1 MTAPSRAPATASAGA
16 PADASGAP
24 ERLDPA
30 LLKTSFVLVLG
41 PILALLDTTIV
52 GVGLDAVAR
61 DFGAPVTTLQ
71 WVSAGYLLAISMV
84 MPLAGWASDR
94 FGARTMW
101 MASVALFTAGSAL
114 CGLAWSAGSLIAFR
128 VLQGIGGGLIQPIG
142 QSIVVRAAG
151 PKRLGRVFGITV
163 LPLTFAPVLG
173 PVLGG
178 LIVERLD
185 WRWMFLVNVPLGLVT
200 LVLAARCVPAFARA
214 GAAARRLDVRGL
226 ALLSPG
232 LAAVVYGFS
241 EVGTAGFGAARV
253 LAPLTAGTVLLA
265 GYGIHA
271 LRRRGTALI
280 DLGLFARR
288 GFAVA
293 TANSFLQGAA
303 LYSSMLLLPLYYQ
316 QVEHASALK
325 AGLLL
330 APQALGTAVATFY
343 ASRLVD
349 RMAPRP
355 LIVTG
360 IVLTLA
366 GTVAFTQLG
375 ADPAGWLLTLSLVV
389 RGAGLG
395 VVMAPGMATVYAAVR
410 PDETARAAGAVNTLN
425 RVGGSLGTA
434 VLAVVLQRSL
444 GHHAPAAAYGATF
457 WWAVGLSA
465 LTLVPALFY
474 PSRKPGKEAA

>member
-1 MTAPSRAPATASAGA
+1 MTAPSRAPAA
-16 PADASGAP
+16 PAAAP

-41 PILALLDTTIV
+41 PILALLDTTVV

-61 DFGAPVTTLQ
+61 DLGGPVTTLQ

-101 MASVALFTAGSAL
+101 MTSVALFTAGSAL

-151 PKRLGRVFGITV
+151 PKRLGRVFGVTV

-200 LVLAARCVPAFARA
+200 LLLAARYVPAFAGDGGGDRA
-214 GAAARRLDVRGL
+214 GDGAARRLDVRGL

-253 LAPLTAGTVLLA
+253 IVPLAAGTVLLA
-265 GYGIHA
+265 GYGAHA

-316 QVEHASALK
+316 QVEHVSALD

-330 APQALGTAVATFY
+330 APQALATAVVTLV
-343 ASRLVD
+343 ASRLAD
-349 RMAPRP
+349 RTAPRP
-355 LIVTG
+355 LILTG
-360 IVLTLA
+360 IAVTLA
-366 GTVAFTQLG
+366 GTVAFTQVG
-375 ADPAGWLLTLSLVV
+375 SHVAGWLLVLSLML
-389 RGAGLG
+389 RGAGLAM
-395 VVMAPGMATVYAAVR
+395 VMAPGMAAVYASVR
-410 PDETARAAGAVNTLN
+410 PDETARAAGAVNTVN

-457 WWAVGLSA
+457 WWVVGLSA
-465 LTLVPALFY
+465 LTLIPAFFY
-474 PSRKPGKEAA
+474 PSRDPRKERA

>member
-1 MTAPSRAPATASAGA
+1 MKTAAGRAPEAAA
-16 PADASGAP
+16 PQD
-24 ERLDPA
+24 RLDAA

-41 PILALLDTTIV
+41 PILAMLDTTIV
-52 GVGLDAVAR
+52 TVGLDSVAR
-61 DFGAPVTTLQ
+61 EFRSPVGTLQ

-101 MASVALFTAGSAL
+101 MTSVALFTAGSAL

-128 VLQGIGGGLIQPIG
+128 VLQGVGGGLIQPIG

-151 PKRLGRVFGITV
+151 PARLGRVFGITV

-173 PVLGG
+173 PVIGG
-178 LIVERLD
+178 LVVGRLD
-185 WRWMFLVNVPLGLVT
+185 WRWMFLVNVPVGLLT
-200 LVLAARCVPAFARA
+200 LLLAKRHVPADPA
-214 GAAARRLDVRGL
+214 GERGKGGRLDALGL

-232 LAAVVYGFS
+232 LAAIVYGFS
-241 EVGTAGFGAARV
+241 ELGDAGGAAPVRV
-253 LAPLTAGTVLLA
+253 AVPLAAGTCLLTAYVA
-265 GYGIHA
+265 HA
-271 LRRRGTALI
+271 LRRRGNALI
-280 DLGLFARR
+280 DLRLFARR

-316 QVEHASALK
+316 QVEHASALE

-330 APQALGTAVATFY
+330 APQALGTAVATYF
-343 ASRLVD
+343 ASRLTD
-349 RMAPRP
+349 RVAPRP
-355 LIVTG
+355 LILTG

-366 GTVAFTQLG
+366 GTLAFTQLG
-375 ADPAGWLLTLSLVV
+375 AGPPGWLLVASLVL

-395 VVMAPGMATVYAAVR
+395 VVMAPGMATIYASVR
-410 PDETARAAGAVNTLN
+410 PDESARAAGAVNTVN

-434 VLAVVLQRSL
+434 VLAVVLQHSL
-444 GHHAPAAAYGATF
+444 DHRTGAAAYGATF

-465 LTLVPALFY
+465 VTLVPAFFY
-474 PSRKPGKEAA
+474 PARKVSR

>member
-1 MTAPSRAPATASAGA
+1 MTAPSRAPAASAA
-16 PADASGAP
+16 AP

-61 DFGAPVTTLQ
+61 DLGGPVTTLQ

-101 MASVALFTAGSAL
+101 MTSVALFTAGSAL

-151 PKRLGRVFGITV
+151 PKRLGRVFGVTV

-185 WRWMFLVNVPLGLVT
+185 WRWMFLVNVPLGLLT
-200 LVLAARCVPAFARA
+200 LVLAARYVPAFAGAAA
-214 GAAARRLDVRGL
+214 GAARRLDVRGL

-253 LAPLTAGTVLLA
+253 AVPLAAGTVLLA
-265 GYGIHA
+265 GYGVHS
-271 LRRRGTALI
+271 LRRRGAALI

-316 QVEHASALK
+316 QVEHVSALD

-330 APQALGTAVATFY
+330 APQALATAVVTLL
-343 ASRLVD
+343 ASRLAD

-355 LIVTG
+355 LILTG
-360 IVLTLA
+360 IAVTVA
-366 GTVAFTQLG
+366 GTVAFTQVG
-375 ADPAGWLLTLSLVV
+375 SHPAGWLLVLSLML
-389 RGAGLG
+389 RGAGLAL
-395 VVMAPGMATVYAAVR
+395 VMAPGMAAVYASVR
-410 PDETARAAGAVNTLN
+410 PDETARAAGAVNTVN

-457 WWAVGLSA
+457 WWVVGLSA
-465 LTLVPALFY
+465 LTLIPAFFY
-474 PSRKPGKEAA
+474 PSRDSRKERA

>member
-1 MTAPSRAPATASAGA
+1 MTAPSRAPAA
-16 PADASGAP
+16 PAAAP

-61 DFGAPVTTLQ
+61 DLGGPVTTLQ

-101 MASVALFTAGSAL
+101 MTSVALFTAGSAL

-151 PKRLGRVFGITV
+151 PKRLGRVFGVTV

-185 WRWMFLVNVPLGLVT
+185 WRWMFLVNVPLGLLT
-200 LVLAARCVPAFARA
+200 LVLAARYVPAFAGASA
-214 GAAARRLDVRGL
+214 GAARRLDVRGL

-232 LAAVVYGFS
+232 LAAVVYGLS

-253 LAPLTAGTVLLA
+253 VVPLAAGTVLLA
-265 GYGIHA
+265 GYGVHA
-271 LRRRGTALI
+271 LRRRGAALI

-316 QVEHASALK
+316 QVEHVSALD

-330 APQALGTAVATFY
+330 APQALATAVVTLL
-343 ASRLVD
+343 ASRLAD

-355 LIVTG
+355 LILTG
-360 IVLTLA
+360 IAVTVA
-366 GTVAFTQLG
+366 GTVAFTQVG
-375 ADPAGWLLTLSLVV
+375 SHPAGWLLVLSLML
-389 RGAGLG
+389 RGAGLAL
-395 VVMAPGMATVYAAVR
+395 VMAPGMAAVYASVR
-410 PDETARAAGAVNTLN
+410 PDETARAAGAVNTVN

-457 WWAVGLSA
+457 WWVVGLSA
-465 LTLVPALFY
+465 LTLIPAFFY
-474 PSRKPGKEAA
+474 PSRDSRKERA

>member
-1 MTAPSRAPATASAGA
+1 MTAPSRAPAA
-16 PADASGAP
+16 PTAP

-30 LLKTSFVLVLG
+30 LLRTSFVLVLG

-52 GVGLDAVAR
+52 NVGLDAVAR
-61 DFGAPVTTLQ
+61 DFGAPIATLQ

-94 FGARTMW
+94 FGARTTW

-114 CGLAWSAGSLIAFR
+114 CGLSWSAGSLIAFR

-151 PKRLGRVFGITV
+151 PGRLGRVFGVTV

-173 PVLGG
+173 PLLGG
-178 LIVERLD
+178 LIVDRLD

-200 LVLAARCVPAFARA
+200 LVLAARFVPAFAGA
-214 GAAARRLDVRGL
+214 GGAARRLDVRGL

-232 LAAVVYGFS
+232 LAALVYGFS
-241 EVGTAGFGAARV
+241 EAGGAGGFGAPRV
-253 LAPLTAGTVLLA
+253 VAPLAAGAVLLA
-265 GYGIHA
+265 GYGAHA
-271 LRRRGTALI
+271 LRRRGAALI

-316 QVEHASALK
+316 QVEHASALE

-343 ASRLVD
+343 ASRLTD

-355 LIVTG
+355 IILTG
-360 IVLTLA
+360 ILLTLA

-375 ADPAGWLLTLSLVV
+375 AHPAGWLLTLSLVV

-444 GHHAPAAAYGATF
+444 GHHAPAAAFGATF

-465 LTLVPALFY
+465 VTLVPALFY
-474 PSRKPGKEAA
+474 PSRKPGKESA

>member
-1 MTAPSRAPATASAGA
+1 MTVPVRAPAAESR
-16 PADASGAP
+16 PA

-52 GVGLDAVAR
+52 TVGLDSIAR
-61 DFGAPVTTLQ
+61 DLGGPLGTLQ

-101 MASVALFTAGSAL
+101 MLSIALFTAGSAL
-114 CGLAWSAGSLIAFR
+114 CGLAWSAGSLILFR
-128 VLQGIGGGLIQPIG
+128 VLQGVGGGLIQPIG

-151 PKRLGRVFGITV
+151 PARLGRVFGITI

-178 LIVERLD
+178 LIVERSD
-185 WRWMFLVNVPLGLVT
+185 WRWMFLVNVPLGLLT
-200 LVLAARCVPAFARA
+200 LVLAARYVPSDTGRGTA
-214 GAAARRLDVRGL
+214 GGRLDVLGL

-232 LAAVVYGFS
+232 LAALVYGFS
-241 EVGTAGFGAARV
+241 EVGDDGFGATRV
-253 LAPLTAGTVLLA
+253 MVSLTAGAALVLA
-265 GYGIHA
+265 YGTHA
-271 LRRRGTALI
+271 LRRRGSALI
-280 DLGLFARR
+280 DLRLFARR

-293 TANSFLQGAA
+293 TANSFLQGAV

-316 QVEHASALK
+316 QVKHASALE

-330 APQALGTAVATFY
+330 APQALGTAVATFF
-343 ASRLVD
+343 ASRLTD
-349 RMAPRP
+349 RLAPRP
-355 LIVTG
+355 IIVTG

-375 ADPAGWLLTLSLVV
+375 SSPAGWILVLSLMV

-395 VVMAPGMATVYAAVR
+395 VVMAPGMATIYASVER
-410 PDETARAAGAVNTLN
+410 HEVARAAGAVNTVN

-434 VLAVVLQRSL
+434 ILVVVLQRSL
-444 GHHAPAAAYGATF
+444 DAHAPAAAYGHTF
-457 WWAVGLSA
+457 WWALILSA
-465 LTLVPALFY
+465 LTLVPAFFY
-474 PSRKPGKEAA
+474 PSLTENR

>member
-1 MTAPSRAPATASAGA
+1 MTAPSRAPAA
-16 PADASGAP
+16 PAAAP

-61 DFGAPVTTLQ
+61 DLGGPVTTLQ

-101 MASVALFTAGSAL
+101 MTSVALFTAGSAL

-151 PKRLGRVFGITV
+151 PKRLGRVFGVTV

-185 WRWMFLVNVPLGLVT
+185 WRWMFLVNVPLGLLT
-200 LVLAARCVPAFARA
+200 LVLAARYVPAFAGAAA
-214 GAAARRLDVRGL
+214 GAARRLDVRGL

-253 LAPLTAGTVLLA
+253 AVPLAAGTVLLA
-265 GYGIHA
+265 GYGVHA
-271 LRRRGTALI
+271 LRRRGAALI

-316 QVEHASALK
+316 QVEHVSALD

-330 APQALGTAVATFY
+330 APQALATAVVTLL
-343 ASRLVD
+343 ASRLAD

-355 LIVTG
+355 LILTG
-360 IVLTLA
+360 IAVTVA
-366 GTVAFTQLG
+366 GTVAFTQVG
-375 ADPAGWLLTLSLVV
+375 SHPAGWLLVLSLML
-389 RGAGLG
+389 RGAGLAL
-395 VVMAPGMATVYAAVR
+395 VMAPGMAAVYASVR
-410 PDETARAAGAVNTLN
+410 PDETARAAGAVNTVN

-457 WWAVGLSA
+457 WWVVGLSA
-465 LTLVPALFY
+465 LTLIPAFFY
-474 PSRKPGKEAA
+474 PSRDSRKERA

>member
-1 MTAPSRAPATASAGA
+1 MTAPSRAPAA
-16 PADASGAP
+16 PAAAP

-61 DFGAPVTTLQ
+61 DLGGPVTTLQ

-101 MASVALFTAGSAL
+101 MTSVALFTAGSAL

-151 PKRLGRVFGITV
+151 PKRLGRVFGVTV

-185 WRWMFLVNVPLGLVT
+185 WRWMFLVNVPLGLLT
-200 LVLAARCVPAFARA
+200 LVLAARYVPAFAGAAA
-214 GAAARRLDVRGL
+214 GAARRLDVRGL

-232 LAAVVYGFS
+232 LAAVVYGLS

-253 LAPLTAGTVLLA
+253 VVPLAAGTVLLA
-265 GYGIHA
+265 GYGVHA
-271 LRRRGTALI
+271 LRRRGAALI

-316 QVEHASALK
+316 QVEHVSALD

-330 APQALGTAVATFY
+330 APQALATAVVTLL
-343 ASRLVD
+343 ASRLAD
-349 RMAPRP
+349 RTAPRP
-355 LIVTG
+355 LILTG
-360 IVLTLA
+360 IAVTVA
-366 GTVAFTQLG
+366 GTVAFTQVG
-375 ADPAGWLLTLSLVV
+375 SHPAGWLLVLSLML
-389 RGAGLG
+389 RGAGLAL
-395 VVMAPGMATVYAAVR
+395 VMAPGMAAVYASVR
-410 PDETARAAGAVNTLN
+410 PDETARAAGAVNTVN

-457 WWAVGLSA
+457 WWVVGLSA
-465 LTLVPALFY
+465 LTLIPAFFY
-474 PSRKPGKEAA
+474 PSRDSRKERA

>member
-1 MTAPSRAPATASAGA
+1 MTAPTRAPAAA
-16 PADASGAP
+16 PADATG
-24 ERLDPA
+24 RLDPA

-61 DFGAPVTTLQ
+61 DFGAPVATLQ
-71 WVSAGYLLAISMV
+71 WVSAGYLLAIAMV

-94 FGARTMW
+94 FGARTTW
-101 MASVALFTAGSAL
+101 MASIALFTAGSAL

-128 VLQGIGGGLIQPIG
+128 VLQGVGGGLIQPVG

-151 PKRLGRVFGITV
+151 PKRLGRVIGLTV
-163 LPLTFAPVLG
+163 MPLTFAPVLG

-200 LVLAARCVPAFARA
+200 LLLAARYVPAFAGA
-214 GAAARRLDVRGL
+214 GGSARRLDLRGL

-232 LAAVVYGFS
+232 LAAAVYGFS
-241 EVGTAGFGAARV
+241 EVGDAGGLGAVRV
-253 LAPLTAGTVLLA
+253 WGSLAAGAVLLA
-265 GYGIHA
+265 GYGVHA

-316 QVEHASALK
+316 QVEHASALE

-330 APQALGTAVATFY
+330 APQALGTAVATFF
-343 ASRLVD
+343 ASRLAD

-355 LIVTG
+355 LILTG

-375 ADPAGWLLTLSLVV
+375 AGPAGWLLTLSLVV

-395 VVMAPGMATVYAAVR
+395 VVMAPGMATVYASVR

-444 GHHAPAAAYGATF
+444 DHHPPAAAYGATF

-474 PSRKPGKEAA
+474 PSRIPKKESR

>member
-1 MTAPSRAPATASAGA
+1 MTAPSRAPAPAAAA
-16 PADASGAP
+16 PD
-24 ERLDPA
+24 RLEPA

-61 DFGAPVTTLQ
+61 DFHSPIATLQ

-101 MASVALFTAGSAL
+101 MASVALFVAGSAL

-128 VLQGIGGGLIQPIG
+128 VLQGVGGGLIQPIG

-151 PKRLGRVFGITV
+151 PKRLGRVIGLTV

-185 WRWMFLVNVPLGLVT
+185 WRWMFLVNVPLGLAT
-200 LVLAARCVPAFARA
+200 LLLAARYVPAFAGGRSS
-214 GAAARRLDVRGL
+214 RLDVRGL

-241 EVGTAGFGAARV
+241 EAGGAGGLAAARV
-253 LAPLTAGTVLLA
+253 LVPLAAGTVLLA
-265 GYGIHA
+265 GYGLHA
-271 LRRRGTALI
+271 LRRRGAALI

-316 QVEHASALK
+316 QVEHASALE

-330 APQALGTAVATFY
+330 APQALGTAVATFF
-343 ASRLVD
+343 ASRLAD
-349 RMAPRP
+349 RTAPRP
-355 LIVTG
+355 LILTG

-375 ADPAGWLLTLSLVV
+375 AHPAGWLLTLSLIV

-395 VVMAPGMATVYAAVR
+395 VVMAPGMATVYASVR

-434 VLAVVLQRSL
+434 VLAIVLQRSL
-444 GHHAPAAAYGATF
+444 DHHAPAAAYGATF

-474 PSRKPGKEAA
+474 PSRISKKEPA